1 MAMTMMMVSQVVL
14 AATIADCLAVF
25 VALKTVF
32 VGRAWGDDG
41 DDVEDDD
48 DRYDAGVVNECSG
61 QNCCNDDDNEHD
73 DDVAYGDVAYGDDDD
88 DDAVA
93 PCRFQRNKCALLPSS
108 SWTPCMRILCRS
120 HGLVGK
126 PRT

>member
-1 MAMTMMMVSQVVL
+1 MAMTMMMVSRVVL
-14 AATIADCLAVF
+14 AATIADRLAVF

-48 DRYDAGVVNECSG
+48 DCYDAGVVNECSG
-61 QNCCNDDDNEHD
+61 HTCCNDDDNEHD
-73 DDVAYGDVAYGDDDD
+73 DDVAYGDDDVDDDD
-88 DDAVA
+88 DDDVD
-93 PCRFQRNKCALLPSS
+93 PCRFQRNTCALRPLP
-108 SWTPCMRILCRS
+108 SWTPCMRMLCRS